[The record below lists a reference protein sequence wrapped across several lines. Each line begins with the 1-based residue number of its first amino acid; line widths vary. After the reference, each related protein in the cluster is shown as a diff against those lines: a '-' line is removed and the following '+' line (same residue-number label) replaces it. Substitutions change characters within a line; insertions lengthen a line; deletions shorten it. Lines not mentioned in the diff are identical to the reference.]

1 MGILAWTP
9 RLKVCPKDGSGGDE
23 YRIRSGRVEMRAI
36 DCNGQPYPGFSE
48 WINLTP
54 DEIKIHFMRQTPV
67 AKWLREVLGHD
78 RQPQENRA
86 SV

>member
-1 MGILAWTP
+1 
-9 RLKVCPKDGSGGDE
+9 
-23 YRIRSGRVEMRAI
+23 MRAI
-36 DCNGQPYPGFSE
+36 DCNGHPYVGFSE

-78 RQPQENRA
+78 RLPQEKRV
-86 SV
+86 SI